1 MRTRPTI
8 LFFSPEA
15 CPVPAL
21 VRQWA
26 ALNGFPL
33 LGFSRP
39 EEVEAIVLRGHPCLL
54 FVDGNGA
61 APVAVE
67 LVRHLKLGPRHRPA
81 WAIQWRPWPF
91 TVSYWSA
98 LGVRILDSRLE
109 DFIPEL
115 DRRPQEYPAARP

>member
-26 ALNGFPL
+26 TANAFPL
-33 LGFSRP
+33 LVFSQP

-54 FVDGNGA
+54 FVDGNGGA
-61 APVAVE
+61 AEGVE
-67 LVRHLKLGPRHRPA
+67 PGPPAQAATRSRPSC
-81 WAIQWRPWPF
+81 R
-91 TVSYWSA
+91 
-98 LGVRILDSRLE
+98 
-109 DFIPEL
+109 
-115 DRRPQEYPAARP
+115 